1 MSLNVGFVSTRFSG
15 IDGVSMEAAKWSEVI
30 DTLGHRSY
38 WFAGESDRSPGR
50 SFVEPKAHFKT
61 ALNERINRCITL
73 DREPD
78 FDADAAI
85 QERKAELEAALFSFL
100 ETYNINFLIVENAI
114 SIPMQV
120 PLGLAI
126 RDVLSKLRIPT
137 IAHHHDFYWERGRF
151 HFNGYRKRIQRTF
164 PPDLPNVRHVV
175 LNSIAQRRLFERT
188 GITSQIIPNVMDY
201 SNPPAIDQ
209 DRVSRLR
216 TTIGVDPDDIMILQP
231 TRMIAR
237 KGIENTLEIV
247 RRLNDA
253 RCKLIVSHKVDDEG
267 WDYYRRI
274 TATCEKLGIDIRF
287 IYGIVANPIL
297 NNFDPEAQ
305 YSLWEVYKA
314 ADLITFPSLN
324 EGFGNAF
331 LEAIFVKKPIVLNRY
346 ETFVADI
353 ESKGFDII
361 KFDERINSDTMD
373 QVRSILSNKSR
384 RQQMVETNY
393 GLAKLNFSYDLLR
406 KQLSGLIPSSHGSS
420 TAVSAEESLLG
431 KYTTSGTC

>member
-15 IDGVSMEAAKWSEVI
+15 IDGVSLEAAKWSEVI
-30 DTLGHRSY
+30 DTMGHQSY
-38 WFAGESDRSPGR
+38 WFAGESDRTPDR

-61 ALNERINRCITL
+61 ALNHRINRCITL

-78 FDADAAI
+78 FDAPATI
-85 QERKAELEAALFSFL
+85 QQQKAELETALLAFL

-120 PLGLAI
+120 PLGLAV
-126 RDVLSKLRIPT
+126 RNVLSKLRIPT

-151 HFNGYRKRIQRTF
+151 QFNGYQKMIQRTF
-164 PPDLPNVRHVV
+164 PPNLPNVRHVV
-175 LNSIAQRRLFERT
+175 INSIAQRQLFERT

-201 SNPPAIDQ
+201 SNPPAIEG

-331 LEAIFVKKPIVLNRY
+331 LEAIFVEKPIVMNRY

-353 ESKGFDII
+353 ESKGFDVI
-361 KFDERINSDTMD
+361 KFDGRINSNTMD
-373 QVRSILSNKSR
+373 QVRTILSNKSR
-384 RQQMVETNY
+384 QQQMVETNY

-406 KQLSGLIPSSHGSS
+406 KQLSGLIPS
-420 TAVSAEESLLG
+420 T
-431 KYTTSGTC
+431 